1 MTVQAD
7 FSKMEVFKARA
18 QVAAAAGLTQVAI
31 AMQGKMRAKMT
42 KSTGRKPSAPGQ
54 PPAVQTGALRNSVVH
69 QPATAAN
76 LIARVGT
83 NLPYG
88 KWLEFGFT
96 MPVPKLSKPNKKT
109 GVRLPIRS
117 FKGADGKRV
126 IWVQTEPV
134 KVLARP
140 WLGPVRLEYST
151 GTKAQNVFAAAFK
164 RALKAGTA

>member
-18 QVAAAAGLTQVAI
+18 QIAAAAGLTQVAT
-31 AMQGKMRAKMT
+31 AMQRKMRKTMT
-42 KSTGRKPSAPGQ
+42 KNTGRKPSAPGQ

-76 LIARVGT
+76 LVARVGT

-88 KWLEFGFT
+88 KLLEFGT
-96 MPVPKLSKPNKKT
+96 SRM
-109 GVRLPIRS
+109 
-117 FKGADGKRV
+117 A
-126 IWVQTEPV
+126 
-134 KVLARP
+134 ARP

-151 GTKAQNVFAAAFK
+151 DKAQRVFAAAF
-164 RALKAGTA
+164 RRTLKAGGA